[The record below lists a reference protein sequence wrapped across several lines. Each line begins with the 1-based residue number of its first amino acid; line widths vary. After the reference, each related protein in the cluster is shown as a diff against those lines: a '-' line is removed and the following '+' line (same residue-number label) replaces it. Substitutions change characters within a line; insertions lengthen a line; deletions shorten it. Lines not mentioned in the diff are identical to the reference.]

1 MEVAGVGSQTISAVS
16 TSVTS
21 QVVDEAEKKEKKP
34 KKAATIDPNSVAG
47 ESINPPPQAQ
57 SAVEAAEAEMA
68 GDVNAYLKSL
78 EESLS
83 KIEKDARDAGAK
95 IKAVAHSLKDLLS
108 KVPDDVKVLI
118 KAGHL
123 NEELHTAFND
133 NKHIAQLAAKEDKSI
148 KELLG

>member
-1 MEVAGVGSQTISAVS
+1 MAISGVSNQGTAAAVPAAAAQQVTEEADKKIKKEVATVDPKSVS
-16 TSVTS
+16 
-21 QVVDEAEKKEKKP
+21 
-34 KKAATIDPNSVAG
+34 G

-57 SAVEAAEAEMA
+57 SAVDAAEAEMA

-95 IKAVAHSLKDLLS
+95 IKQVAHSLKELIA

>member
-1 MEVAGVGSQTISAVS
+1 MAISGASNQGTAAVIPAAAAQQVAEEVDKKI
-16 TSVTS
+16 
-21 QVVDEAEKKEKKP
+21 KKE
-34 KKAATIDPNSVAG
+34 AATVDPKSVAG

-68 GDVNAYLKSL
+68 GDVNTYLKSL

-95 IKAVAHSLKDLLS
+95 IKLVAHSLKELIA
-108 KVPDDVKVLI
+108 KVPDDVKILI

-133 NKHIAQLAAKEDKSI
+133 NKNIAQLAAKEDKSI